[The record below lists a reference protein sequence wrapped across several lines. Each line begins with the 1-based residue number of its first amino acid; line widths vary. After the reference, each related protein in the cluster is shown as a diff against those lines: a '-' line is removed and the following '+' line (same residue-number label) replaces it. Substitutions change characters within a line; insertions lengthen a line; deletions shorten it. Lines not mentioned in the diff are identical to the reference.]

1 MANVFAIHS
10 VGNSIVTYL
19 RNSYPE
25 EIAGRAM
32 PPCAFEL
39 LSCGQL
45 AANNEEAATRI
56 TLLLYRATVNEH
68 SRQRRAGPS
77 QAGGAAPLTLDL
89 HYLLTAWAAIPADEQ
104 ITFAWAIRQLH
115 EHPVLDAS
123 ALSPEAGWARDE
135 AVQIVPHEIPL
146 EDVMRIWDALDPS
159 YRLSSSYLA
168 RLVTLDPDEP
178 ADFRPVVARR
188 LGYGVEAES

>member
-32 PPCAFEL
+32 PACAFEV

-45 AANNEEAATRI
+45 AAENDEAATRI

-68 SRQRRAGPS
+68 SRQRRPS

-89 HYLLTAWAAIPADEQ
+89 HYLLTAWAAIPSDEQ
-104 ITFAWAIRQLH
+104 ITFAWAMRQLH

-123 ALSPEAGWARDE
+123 ALSPEAGWSRDE
-135 AVQIVPHEIPL
+135 AVQIVPHEIAL
-146 EDVMRIWDALDPS
+146 DDVLRIWDALDPS
-159 YRLSSSYLA
+159 YRLSSSYVA

-178 ADFRPVVARR
+178 ADFRPVVAKR
-188 LGYGVEAES
+188 LAYGVEAES